1 VRLLVVGA
9 GSTGG
14 YFGGRLVQAGRDVTF
29 LVRPARAA
37 KLREAGLRILSPHG
51 DATLHPT
58 IVTTEGLAGTY
69 DAILMTVKAYQLDAA
84 MADIAPAVGPET
96 MILPVLNGM
105 RHMDG
110 LAQRFSPR
118 NVVGCALKVSTTL
131 DDDGRVVQLSTLQSL
146 TYGEL
151 DGALTP
157 RIAALDEFLRGAP
170 IGAQLSRS
178 IRREMWEKWTLLA
191 ALGAITCLMRGTIGE
206 IEACAGGAAF
216 ASRLLD
222 EVVGIIA
229 VVGVAPSDGFV
240 AAARAMLTERGS
252 PLAASMFRDLQNGRP
267 TEAEAIVGDVLRR
280 GAEVGVN
287 APLLSAAY
295 VSLAVHQNRIGGAP
309 SSASR

>member
-1 VRLLVVGA
+1 
-9 GSTGG
+9 
-14 YFGGRLVQAGRDVTF
+14 
-29 LVRPARAA
+29 
-37 KLREAGLRILSPHG
+37 
-51 DATLHPT
+51 
-58 IVTTEGLAGTY
+58 
-69 DAILMTVKAYQLDAA
+69 
-84 MADIAPAVGPET
+84 
-96 MILPVLNGM
+96 
-105 RHMDG
+105 
-110 LAQRFSPR
+110 
-118 NVVGCALKVSTTL
+118 
-131 DDDGRVVQLSTLQSL
+131 
-146 TYGEL
+146 
-151 DGALTP
+151 
-157 RIAALDEFLRGAP
+157 
-170 IGAQLSRS
+170 
-178 IRREMWEKWTLLA
+178 MWEKWTLLA